1 MDGIFHSKTQQAPE
15 HMNRFTGHFEVAGVT
30 YERLS
35 GVNLLVSSVEIDYVG
50 KTVTVWGPETEA
62 LDATVAISHLVEK
75 NGCSFHLNT
84 VSEDGTS
91 KCKIHLH
98 GGKITKANLPLH
110 QSDDDPACWM
120 IKMSYT
126 KITRGLD
133 TATLTPLMSEVA

>member
-1 MDGIFHSKTQQAPE
+1 MDDVLHSKGWQAPE
-15 HMNRFTGHFEVAGVT
+15 RMSRFSGHFEAAGVT
-30 YERLS
+30 YEKLS

-62 LDATVAISHLVEK
+62 LDATIAISHLVSK
-75 NGCSFHLNT
+75 SGCSFHLNT
-84 VSEDGTS
+84 VSEDGIS

-110 QSDDDPACWM
+110 QSDEDPACWM

-133 TATLTPLMSEVA
+133 TTTLTPLISEVA